1 MHLLRTTAEAK
12 RVYFYLFF
20 TFIRKW
26 SWSIL
31 SKDILS
37 QSEIDS
43 LISALSSG
51 SLTEEEKGTD
61 SADYRRYDFRRP
73 SKFSKEQMRTLQVLH
88 DNYARIL
95 GNFLSA
101 YLRIPVQIQL
111 ISVSQVT
118 YEEFVFSLPIPTL
131 VTIFNMSPELGNA
144 LLETNPSFVF
154 PLIDIVFG
162 GEGRL
167 PRQIRELTD
176 IEIGVMRQINGKL
189 LSNLRYVW
197 EDIASLSPRV
207 ENMDTNPQFNQM
219 FASTETVAL
228 LSFSVQIKDNQGM
241 INLCFPYITLEK
253 IMHKLTAQFWFK
265 QHYQESSE
273 FHERLLL
280 KQLENVEVNL
290 SVLLGRANITLA
302 EFLQFRE
309 GDIIQLSR
317 KEGEDLDLYVEN
329 ELLFKGQPGVLGQN
343 LAMQVTGWALDEEEE
358 KDV

>member
-1 MHLLRTTAEAK
+1 MDRD
-12 RVYFYLFF
+12 V
-20 TFIRKW
+20 
-26 SWSIL
+26 
-31 SKDILS
+31 LS

-51 SLTEEEKGTD
+51 RLKEEEEKKEVSG
-61 SADYRRYDFRRP
+61 DYRRYDFRRP
-73 SKFSKEQMRTLQVLH
+73 SKFSKEQLRTLQVLH
-88 DNYARIL
+88 ENYARIL

-111 ISVSQVT
+111 VSVSQVT
-118 YEEFVFSLPIPTL
+118 YEEFLFSLPIPTL

-167 PRQIRELTD
+167 PRQIREPTE
-176 IEIGVMRQINGKL
+176 IEIGVMRQINSKL

-197 EDIASLSPRV
+197 EDIAELSPRV

-219 FASTETVAL
+219 FAATETVAL
-228 LSFSVQIKDNQGM
+228 LSFIVQIKDNQGM

-253 IMHKLTAQFWFK
+253 IIHKLTAQFWFK
-265 QHYQESSE
+265 QHYQESSA
-273 FHERLLL
+273 FHERMLL
-280 KQLENVEVNL
+280 KQLENVDVNL
-290 SVLLGRANITLA
+290 SVLLGKGEFTL
-302 EFLQFRE
+302 EELLQFKE

-317 KEGEDLDLYVEN
+317 KEGEDLDVYVEN
-329 ELLFKGQPGVLGQN
+329 ELLFQGQPGALGENIAVQI
-343 LAMQVTGWALDEEEE
+343 TGWAKEEE
-358 KDV
+358 KNDV